1 MEWEKQE
8 QHHHHRHH
16 HQQEELEQNANVS
29 GNGNGNGGVFYVKVM
44 TDAQVEILRK
54 QISVYATIC
63 EQLVEMHKSLTSHQ
77 DLAGLPLSFLYF
89 SLYPFCD
96 AYFTRFL
103 FLLISFRVCFG
114 YLFIFLLGYCL
125 FDIIFFK
132 EKSMYG
138 VCLWFSFS
146 LNYFRVVLYLI
157 FGLILHNCI
166 FIVFSVWPFEVDL
179 AFDPD
184 NLDLSEEIISV
195 INDLGFV
202 LIMVWY
208 NWTWGS

>member
-16 HQQEELEQNANVS
+16 HQQEELEQNANV
-29 GNGNGNGGVFYVKVM
+29 NGNGNGGVFYVKVM

-114 YLFIFLLGYCL
+114 LSFYFSSGLLSLWYYLFLKKNQCMVYVYGFLFPG
-125 FDIIFFK
+125 
-132 EKSMYG
+132 
-138 VCLWFSFS
+138 
-146 LNYFRVVLYLI
+146 
-157 FGLILHNCI
+157 
-166 FIVFSVWPFEVDL
+166 
-179 AFDPD
+179 
-184 NLDLSEEIISV
+184 IIS
-195 INDLGFV
+195 G
-202 LIMVWY
+202 
-208 NWTWGS
+208 

>member
-1 MEWEKQE
+1 MLPYVNSWLRCINHSLLTKILQ
-8 QHHHHRHH
+8 
-16 HQQEELEQNANVS
+16 VS
-29 GNGNGNGGVFYVKVM
+29 P
-44 TDAQVEILRK
+44 
-54 QISVYATIC
+54 
-63 EQLVEMHKSLTSHQ
+63 SLS
-77 DLAGLPLSFLYF
+77 SI
-89 SLYPFCD
+89 SLYILSVMPTLPGF
-96 AYFTRFL
+96 FFFWVIVSLILFFL
-103 FLLISFRVCFG
+103 KKNQCMV
-114 YLFIFLLGYCL
+114 
-125 FDIIFFK
+125 
-132 EKSMYG
+132 YG
-138 VCLWFSFS
+138 VCLWFFFS
-146 LNYFRVVLYLI
+146 WNYFRVVLYLI

>member
-1 MEWEKQE
+1 
-8 QHHHHRHH
+8 
-16 HQQEELEQNANVS
+16 
-29 GNGNGNGGVFYVKVM
+29 
-44 TDAQVEILRK
+44 
-54 QISVYATIC
+54 
-63 EQLVEMHKSLTSHQ
+63 
-77 DLAGLPLSFLYF
+77 
-89 SLYPFCD
+89 
-96 AYFTRFL
+96 
-103 FLLISFRVCFG
+103 
-114 YLFIFLLGYCL
+114 
-125 FDIIFFK
+125 
-132 EKSMYG
+132 MYG

-146 LNYFRVVLYLI
+146 WNYFRVVLYLI